1 MRPVI
6 RQLFYNLKGISV
18 RSSTDSDYPSQHK
31 TNWKI
36 IAGLWPYLAEYKG
49 RVFLAVAML
58 VLAKVATVSTPIALK
73 YIIDYLDQNRGVD
86 MLMWIPLILVGVYG
100 ALRFSSTLF
109 SELRDAIFARVAER
123 AMRRVSLR
131 VFRHLHNRELAFHLD
146 RKTGGLARDIERGT
160 RGISFL
166 LRFTLFN
173 IVPTLLEI
181 VMVTSILLVAFNVSY
196 VLAILVSVVV
206 YVIFSIRVTEWRTG
220 FVREANNR
228 DNESNTRAIDSLL
241 NYETVKYFNNERFE
255 AEQYDA
261 GLDLWEQARLK
272 NRLSMAAL
280 NTGQAFIIGVSLIVI
295 MAMAVREVA
304 SGQMTL
310 GDFTMV
316 NAYLIQLFVPLNA
329 LGFVYREIRQSL
341 VNVERLFGLLGDK
354 SAIED
359 APDAKALT
367 VNQGEVAFRDVHF
380 SYRPDRA
387 ILKGVSFTIPAGHTV
402 AVVGA
407 SGAGKSTLARLL
419 FRFFDVDSGSICID
433 GQDLRY
439 ITQDSLRTAI
449 GVVPQDT
456 VLFNDTIYN
465 NLAYGRPSASEEEVH
480 YAAGQANLDDF
491 IKSLPD
497 GYNTKVG
504 ERGLK
509 LSGGEKQ
516 RVAIARVLLKN
527 PPILI
532 LDEATSSLDSISE
545 QVILDALNEV
555 SRQRTTL
562 VIAHR
567 LSTVRDADTI
577 LVMEQ
582 GEIVESGAHNE
593 LLEQNGYYARL
604 WQQQQ
609 HNIDELDQT

>member
-1 MRPVI
+1 MRP
-6 RQLFYNLKGISV
+6 
-18 RSSTDSDYPSQHK
+18 STDSNDPSQHT

-73 YIIDYLDQNRGVD
+73 YIVDYLDQNRGVD
-86 MLMWIPLILVGVYG
+86 MLLWIPLILVAAYG

-196 VLAILVSVVV
+196 VFAILVSVVI

-228 DNESNTRAIDSLL
+228 DNQSNTRAIDSLL

-272 NRLSMAAL
+272 NRLSMALL

-341 VNVERLFGLLGDK
+341 VNVERLFALLGDK

-359 APDAKALT
+359 AADAKTLS
-367 VNQGEVAFRDVHF
+367 VSQGEVAFRDVHF
-380 SYRPDRA
+380 SYRPDRE
-387 ILKGVSFTIPAGHTV
+387 ILKGVSFAIPAGHTV

-419 FRFFDVDSGSICID
+419 FRFFDVNSGSICID
-433 GQDLRY
+433 GQDVRQ

-465 NLAYGRPSASEEEVH
+465 NLAYGRPNASEEEVH
-480 YAAGQANLDDF
+480 YAARQANLDEF
-491 IKSLPD
+491 IQSLPD
-497 GYNTKVG
+497 GYSTKVG

-582 GEIVESGAHNE
+582 GAIVESGAHSE

-609 HNIDELDQT
+609 HNVDEPEQK